1 MPSNNILIIS
11 GEVSGDLHAA
21 PVVFEL
27 KKLKSELAFWGTGG
41 HQMSETGVEL
51 LAHID
56 DLAVMGFSDI
66 PKMLPRLSRLRKTIL
81 KQVASRKTQ
90 LVILVDYPGFNLNL
104 AKVLKGIDNP
114 PKILYYIAPQV
125 WAWRSGRIRKM
136 SRVVDRLA
144 VVFPFEVELF
154 RAEGIK
160 VDFVGHPLLDELG
173 DYLTPTVNHGGMT
186 TNPISAVSPPR
197 LTAVSDKPLLALLPG
212 SRVQEIKRHLPIM
225 VNAALRLRE
234 TIPNLKAAIGCA
246 PNLDKRL
253 YEDIIGDSSW
263 IELHN
268 DSRDLLLEA
277 DAAAVCSGT
286 ATLETALM
294 GTPQVVVYHTS
305 TLNYLIAKTFVH
317 LKNIALVNVVAG
329 KRIVPELIQYDLTPQ
344 NLTRELKELL
354 SDKQKQVEMINAY
367 KDVTI
372 RLGTGNA
379 AKNVAKI
386 AFDML
391 E

>member
-1 MPSNNILIIS
+1 
-11 GEVSGDLHAA
+11 
-21 PVVFEL
+21 
-27 KKLKSELAFWGTGG
+27 
-41 HQMSETGVEL
+41 MS
-51 LAHID
+51 
-56 DLAVMGFSDI
+56 
-66 PKMLPRLSRLRKTIL
+66 K
-81 KQVASRKTQ
+81 
-90 LVILVDYPGFNLNL
+90 
-104 AKVLKGIDNP
+104 
-114 PKILYYIAPQV
+114 
-125 WAWRSGRIRKM
+125 
-136 SRVVDRLA
+136 VVDRLA

-154 RAEGIK
+154 RAEGMK
-160 VDFVGHPLLDELG
+160 VYFVGHPLLDELS
-173 DYLTPTVNHGGMT
+173 DYLKPAVN
-186 TNPISAVSPPR
+186 PPR
-197 LTAVSDKPLLALLPG
+197 LTAVSDKSLLALLPG
-212 SRVQEIKRHLPIM
+212 SRVQEIKRHLPVM
-225 VNAALRLRE
+225 VKVANHLRE
-234 TIPNLKAAIGCA
+234 TLPNLKVAIGCA

-253 YEDIIGDSSW
+253 YKDFIGDNSW

-268 DSRDLLLEA
+268 DSRDLLLKA
-277 DAAAVCSGT
+277 DTAVVCSGT
-286 ATLETALM
+286 ATLETALI

-354 SDKQKQVEMINAY
+354 SDKQKRVEMINAY